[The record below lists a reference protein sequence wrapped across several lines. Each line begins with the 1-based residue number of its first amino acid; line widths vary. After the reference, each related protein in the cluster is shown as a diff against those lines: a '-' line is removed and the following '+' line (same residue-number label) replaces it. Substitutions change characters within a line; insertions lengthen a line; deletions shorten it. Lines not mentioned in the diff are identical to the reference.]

1 MPIDGKK
8 AAKEASEEVGWQAA
22 PEVRLN
28 WRTFSAEPLLLRGLN
43 EQRFLL
49 NT

>member
-22 PEVRLN
+22 PEVRL
-28 WRTFSAEPLLLRGLN
+28 RDV
-43 EQRFLL
+43 
-49 NT
+49 